1 MQAQSNSLISST
13 LCIKWTVNSCQKF
26 TGTDYGHPIMP
37 WSQKNWWRSVST
49 WPNATS
55 RHYGTPRHKSKK
67 SEKLGRCDRH
77 NMLRPYLKIWDWDL
91 IFSRAVQWWLFP
103 HLASVVRLHWHSKVT
118 FGKTAGS
125 VFLKHLRNFKS
136 FKIQSTYFF
145 YFDFYLKF
153 LFLPSQ
159 FRWGWGWGDLIC
171 ITQALNLI
179 CI

>member
-1 MQAQSNSLISST
+1 
-13 LCIKWTVNSCQKF
+13 
-26 TGTDYGHPIMP
+26 
-37 WSQKNWWRSVST
+37 
-49 WPNATS
+49 
-55 RHYGTPRHKSKK
+55 
-67 SEKLGRCDRH
+67 
-77 NMLRPYLKIWDWDL
+77 MLRPYLKIWDWDL

-159 FRWGWGWGDLIC
+159 FRWGWGWGELIC

-179 CI
+179 CIWIRQCRRFPQFKGKSYNFSKLCHIFEINSWCNSIQPIFFWLKYFSSFAAVKLAKKVRAIICLTRWKVL